1 MVCLL
6 ILQCKTNKFNCKMK
20 KLLLLLTVLLST
32 LAGMAQT
39 PFVTTANLNM
49 RSLPCTCAGIETTIP
64 KGATVYVLNYEDDS
78 WARVSY
84 NGHVN
89 YVSRKYIKQK
99 PTSTYHSYKHNSSN
113 KSYSYGT
120 PSQGTSVKY
129 YTNTRGERV
138 QSPTYYQT
146 APAGATALCRDG
158 TYSFSRSRRGTCSHH
173 GGVAR
178 WL

>member
-1 MVCLL
+1 MNRILL
-6 ILQCKTNKFNCKMK
+6 FLTIL
-20 KLLLLLTVLLST
+20 VSS
-32 LAGMAQT
+32 LASMAQT

-49 RSLPCTCAGIETTIP
+49 RTLPCTCAGITTTIP
-64 KGATVYVLNYEDDS
+64 KGSTVYVLNYEDDS

-84 NGHVN
+84 NGHTS
-89 YVSRKYIKQK
+89 YVSRKYITKK
-99 PTSTYHSYKHNSSN
+99 PVTKRYSSDNYSSCSTSSKPN
-113 KSYSYGT
+113 
-120 PSQGTSVKY
+120 Y
-129 YTNTRGERV
+129 YTNSYGERV

>member
-1 MVCLL
+1 
-6 ILQCKTNKFNCKMK
+6 MK
-20 KLLLLLTVLLST
+20 KLILLLTILLST
-32 LAGMAQT
+32 LASMAQT

-49 RSLPCTCAGIETTIP
+49 RTLPCTCAGITKTIP

-78 WARVSY
+78 WARVTY
-84 NGHVN
+84 NGHTN
-89 YVSRKYIKQK
+89 YVYRKYIERK
-99 PTSTYHSYKHNSSN
+99 TSATSKKYSNSNYIHIS
-113 KSYSYGT
+113 T
-120 PSQGTSVKY
+120 PTSVKY
-129 YTNTRGERV
+129 YTNTYGERV

>member
-1 MVCLL
+1 MIHHYSKPNFAVKSENIYIMNRILL
-6 ILQCKTNKFNCKMK
+6 FLTIL
-20 KLLLLLTVLLST
+20 VSS
-32 LAGMAQT
+32 LASMAQT

-49 RSLPCTCAGIETTIP
+49 RTLPCTCAGITTTIP
-64 KGATVYVLNYEDDS
+64 KGSTVYVLNYEDDS

-84 NGHVN
+84 NGHTS
-89 YVSRKYIKQK
+89 YVSRKYITKK
-99 PTSTYHSYKHNSSN
+99 PVTKRYSSDNNSSC
-113 KSYSYGT
+113 S
-120 PSQGTSVKY
+120 TSSKPNY
-129 YTNTRGERV
+129 YTNSYGERV